1 MNAFDNKKY
10 IEAQKQAFIEKIDN
24 CTKLYVEVGGKLIQD
39 RHAARVLP
47 GYDENQKIN
56 FIKELF
62 NNNFELIYTISAENI
77 VNAKIRDDFSTTYIE
92 ETFRLINEFKKFDV
106 EVNNI
111 VISKFKEHSKVLDD
125 FIEEIKKLGKNVF
138 YLNYI
143 NHYSLCDEFL
153 NEFDKQALLKIDKKH
168 IVVTGPG
175 GGSGKFAFCLSQLY
189 NEMKNGE
196 VPQYIKYE
204 SFPVHDLDINHPV
217 NLAYAA
223 ATADLNDKVLE
234 DKYKSGS
241 ISYNRDMDNFELLKL
256 VANRFK
262 KEGSILRKID
272 SPTDMGINFIKTG
285 IVNDKLVRE
294 AASLEVFRRF
304 LKYKD
309 KYLSGKENSTCMDR
323 TRKIVEFI
331 MNEKN

>member
-10 IEAQKQAFIEKIDN
+10 IEAQKQAFIDKIDK

-62 NNNFELIYTISAENI
+62 NNDFELIYTISAENI
-77 VNAKIRDDFSTTYIE
+77 VNAKIRDDFSTTYLE
-92 ETFRLINEFKKFDV
+92 ETFRLIDEFKKFGV
-106 EVNNI
+106 EINNI
-111 VISKFKEHSKVLDD
+111 IISKFKEHSDILDNFVKKV
-125 FIEEIKKLGKNVF
+125 KNLGKNVF

-143 NHYSLCDEFL
+143 NHYSLCNEFL
-153 NEFDKQALLKIDKKH
+153 EEFDKQPLLNINKKH

-189 NEMKNGE
+189 NEMKKGE
-196 VPQYIKYE
+196 IPQYIKYE

-256 VANRFK
+256 VANKFD
-262 KEGSILRKID
+262 KEGSILRKIG
-272 SPTDMGINFIKTG
+272 SPTDMGINFIKAG
-285 IVNDKLVRE
+285 IVDDKTVRQ
-294 AASLEVFRRF
+294 AASIEVFRRF
-304 LKYKD
+304 LKSKD
-309 KYLSGKENSTCMDR
+309 KYLSGKENNVCMDR
-323 TRKIVEFI
+323 IRKIVEFI
-331 MNEKN
+331 MDN